1 MRGHD
6 RSGVGRSRG
15 WCRSSGHGL
24 AQRGLPPVILGR
36 ACQGASEDIALVT
49 QDVWSDALRFARSA
63 YALTWGRLSVRG
75 DAATGLTRGENPG
88 SPGAVVVVVWCTWLR
103 AGRRDRAVCPAGAV
117 DARGAPAGETRG
129 RGLLAAL
136 ERGGERAF
144 SMIRNFEYGERLD
157 CQDRPEKSPFEGV
170 STGCRNLIT
179 WECYESVG
187 LACAFLP
194 YHTP

>member
-1 MRGHD
+1 
-6 RSGVGRSRG
+6 
-15 WCRSSGHGL
+15 
-24 AQRGLPPVILGR
+24 VILGR

-49 QDVWSDALRFARSA
+49 QDAWSDAPPFARSA

-88 SPGAVVVVVWCTWLR
+88 SPGAVVVVVWGTWLR

-136 ERGGERAF
+136 ERGGEGPF
-144 SMIRNFEYGERLD
+144 SMIRNFEYGERLE
-157 CQDRPEKSPFEGV
+157 CQDPLEKSPFEGV
-170 STGCRNLIT
+170 STG
-179 WECYESVG
+179 
-187 LACAFLP
+187 
-194 YHTP
+194 

>member
-1 MRGHD
+1 M
-6 RSGVGRSRG
+6 
-15 WCRSSGHGL
+15 
-24 AQRGLPPVILGR
+24 ILGR

-75 DAATGLTRGENPG
+75 NAATGLTRGENPG

-136 ERGGERAF
+136 ERGGEGPF
-144 SMIRNFEYGERLD
+144 SMIRNFEYGERLE
-157 CQDRPEKSPFEGV
+157 CQDPREKSPFEGV
-170 STGCRNLIT
+170 STGCRNVIT
-179 WECYESVG
+179 WRDVPLPRRLRVRAPEVLTSILNE
-187 LACAFLP
+187 ACTRLSI
-194 YHTP
+194 